1 VANAI
6 LDGTDAVMLSGET
19 ASGRHPIEAVEMMA
33 RIAEEADQTR
43 PETDL
48 RRRGRSLDIAET
60 VCESVVHAAQ
70 ILKVRAIIA
79 FTRSGST
86 AELISKYRPSRP
98 VYAFCHEERI
108 ACRAALYW
116 GVVPLVLPLE
126 LDADSTLAEA
136 EAELLRRRL
145 ISPGDVL
152 AVVAGSPGKPG
163 QTNQMKLVRVG
174 AG

>member
-1 VANAI
+1 
-6 LDGTDAVMLSGET
+6 M
-19 ASGRHPIEAVEMMA
+19 
-33 RIAEEADQTR
+33 
-43 PETDL
+43 
-48 RRRGRSLDIAET
+48 
-60 VCESVVHAAQ
+60 
-70 ILKVRAIIA
+70 
-79 FTRSGST
+79 
-86 AELISKYRPSRP
+86 
-98 VYAFCHEERI
+98 
-108 ACRAALYW
+108 
-116 GVVPLVLPLE
+116 VPLVLPLE